1 MKRPVLFSIVL
12 GLATGPAF
20 GNLGGQ
26 DVKAFGGRYSLK
38 CGAAGAPHLIVAA
51 DTVTM
56 ENGRKRLVARNLM
69 SSYSYFGQSPPR
81 NFEAALIGNLKPK
94 ASLTF
99 LVYSDNAGRYI
110 TVEEDRKHSRYRHCK
125 E

>member
-1 MKRPVLFSIVL
+1 MRRAVLVAIVL
-12 GLATGPAF
+12 GLAAGPAF

-38 CGAAGAPHLIVAA
+38 CGAAGAPHLTVAA
-51 DTVTM
+51 DAVTM
-56 ENGRKRLVARNLM
+56 ENGSKRLIAGNLM

-99 LVYSDNAGRYI
+99 LVYSDKAGRYI
-110 TVEEDRKHSRYRHCK
+110 TVEEDRKHARYRRCK